1 MYKSQK
7 DIDDWIKAFN
17 KEQIKR
23 MKEDKYEGYEEESER
38 FRGGGEWSVEL
49 TVPQA
54 ILDLLPEWESE
65 NWWEVDVVIDDDGEG
80 ICQTEEEALE
90 EFEVES
96 IDKINALFVRRFYQL
111 SLDEEEWWV
120 SLEKEIEGK
129 TGRPFEEVRVEYG

>member
-1 MYKSQK
+1 MYKSK
-7 DIDDWIKAFN
+7 KEIEDWVKAFN

>member
-1 MYKSQK
+1 MYKSK
-7 DIDDWIKAFN
+7 KEIEDWIKAFN
-17 KEQIKR
+17 KGQLKR

-38 FRGGGEWSVEL
+38 FRGGGEWAVEL

-65 NWWEVDVVIDDDGEG
+65 NWWEVPVVIDDDGEG
-80 ICQTEEEALE
+80 VFEEEEEALE
-90 EFEVES
+90 EYEVES
-96 IDKINALFVRRFYQL
+96 IDKINAHFVRRFYQL

-129 TGRPFEEVRVEYG
+129 TARPFESIIVSY

>member
-1 MYKSQK
+1 MYKSK
-7 DIDDWIKAFN
+7 KEIEDWVKAFN

-65 NWWEVDVVIDDDGEG
+65 NWWEVDVIIDDDGEG
-80 ICQTEEEALE
+80 ICQNEEEALE

-96 IDKINALFVRRFYQL
+96 IDKINTPFVRRFYQL

>member
-17 KEQIKR
+17 KGQLKR

-38 FRGGGEWSVEL
+38 FRGGGEWAVEL

-65 NWWEVDVVIDDDGEG
+65 NWWEIPVVIDDDGEG
-80 ICQTEEEALE
+80 
-90 EFEVES
+90 V
-96 IDKINALFVRRFYQL
+96 
-111 SLDEEEWWV
+111 
-120 SLEKEIEGK
+120 
-129 TGRPFEEVRVEYG
+129 FEEKKRH